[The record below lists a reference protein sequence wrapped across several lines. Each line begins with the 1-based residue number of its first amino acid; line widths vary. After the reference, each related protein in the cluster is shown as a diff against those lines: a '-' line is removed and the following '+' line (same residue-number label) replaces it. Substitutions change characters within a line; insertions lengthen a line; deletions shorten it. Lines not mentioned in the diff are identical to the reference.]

1 MATRQGRE
9 FWERVIAEFGASEST
24 HREFAASRGLKLT
37 TFQTW
42 LYRIRRGSPVRTPR
56 LVPVRVVASPVT
68 HSLELAVAG
77 VVLRVPI
84 DADAERV
91 ARWVS
96 ALEKRAC

>member
-1 MATRQGRE
+1 MATRQGRA
-9 FWERVIAEFGASEST
+9 FWEKVIAEFETSGST

-42 LYRIRRGSPVRTPR
+42 LYQIRKGSRVRAPRLLPVRIAG
-56 LVPVRVVASPVT
+56 ASIT
-68 HSLELAVAG
+68 HSLEMAVAG

-91 ARWVS
+91 AKWVS